1 MIAEMM
7 RSKSRKAAWI
17 LGFVHDGPLKSN
29 KNCDLIVIAP
39 SETQ

>member
-7 RSKSRKAAWI
+7 RSKLREDAWI
-17 LGFVHDGPLKSN
+17 LGFVHGGSLKSN
-29 KNCDLIVIAP
+29 KNWDLIVIAP

>member
-7 RSKSRKAAWI
+7 RSKSREAPWI
-17 LGFVHDGPLKSN
+17 LGFVHGGSLKSN
-29 KNCDLIVIAP
+29 KNCDLIVIAL